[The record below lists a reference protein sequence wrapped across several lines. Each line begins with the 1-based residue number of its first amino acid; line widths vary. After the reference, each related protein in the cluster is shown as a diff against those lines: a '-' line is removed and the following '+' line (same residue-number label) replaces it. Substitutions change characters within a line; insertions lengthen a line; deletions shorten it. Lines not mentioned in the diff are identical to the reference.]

1 MTYTFQKAKRHAGLF
16 RTAVL
21 LLAVSF
27 AGSIYAQTTTGALV
41 GTVTD
46 LSGAAVP
53 NASVDAVNLATNVKS
68 ATTATSTGDYRFG
81 NLPAGTYNVTAT
93 APGFTAASRRNVFV
107 ALSTTSTENITM
119 QVGSVATTM
128 DVSDSATT
136 IDTTTAIISATFDT
150 TLARDLPTSTV
161 GLGVLNLS
169 LLGSGVSSSGGV
181 GAGTGPSVGG
191 QRPRN
196 NNFTIEGVDNN
207 NKGVTGPLAYIPN
220 DAVDSFTLLQ
230 NQVSPEFGHSSG
242 GQFNTI
248 VKSGTNSLHGSL
260 YDYLQNRKLNAIDQK
275 LANQG
280 TFSKPRFDNNRIGGT
295 IGGPILKNRLFYF
308 GNFEYNPIGKAS
320 TPGTAVTAP
329 TAAGYTI
336 LNSISGL
343 SQNNLKVF
351 QQYVAPAPIAD
362 PTQTIKIGNISVPA
376 GTLPI
381 IAPNFTNNY
390 AAVASVDYTLSEKD
404 QLRGRY
410 IYNKTDAIDVTP
422 TLAAFFLT
430 NSTKYYIAT
439 LSEFHN
445 FTANLTNELRL
456 GYNRYNNPLDVG
468 NFKFAGLDSF
478 PDLTI
483 SDLNL
488 QIGPDPNGPQTT
500 IQNTYQLVDNVTWN
514 RGRHT
519 FKFGFDGRKS
529 ISPQTFAQR
538 GRGDYEYSTLE
549 VFLRDLTPD
558 DLAQRSTG
566 TPVYYGD
573 QTQFFGYAND
583 SWKIRPNLTLN
594 LGARYEFTSVPFG
607 ERSQILNNYASVPGL
622 ISFNKPLPQYKNFA
636 PRIGIAYSPGNSGN
650 TSIRV
655 GFGMAYDVIY
665 DNVGL
670 LSLPPQLSQTVDVTD
685 DGSPGSS
692 QPNFL
697 KNGGIRP
704 NASSGTLSTADA
716 RKNTSGYV
724 PDQKL
729 PYSIQWNFGIQHIFA
744 KNYTFEARYL
754 GTRGVHL
761 DVQTR
766 INRIGK
772 TTPTFSLPTYFSRP
786 SQATL
791 DALPITLAQIQ
802 ARSNYDPRFAAAGFN
817 GASIVEDSPIG
828 RSSYH
833 GLALQLNRRFSNGLQ
848 FIGAYTWSHLIDD
861 STADFFS
868 TVLSPRRPQQF
879 ENQRA
884 ELATSALDRR
894 QRFTMTAVYDVP
906 WFKQSNWFLHNVL
919 GNLEIAPIF
928 TYESP
933 ELGTVQSQIDSNQ
946 NGDAFTDRTFI
957 NINGNPN
964 VGSTVTALKNSAGG
978 TVAYVANNPNARYV
992 VGGLGTFP
1000 NAGRNTLEGRP
1011 IDNLDLNLLKRFA
1024 YKERAKI
1031 EFSAQFLNSLNHPQ
1045 FIPGN
1050 LNQIDSTSQTGG
1062 GVRNYLT
1069 PGKPNFNNPE
1079 ATYSS
1084 NARAVQVA
1092 LKLIF

>member
-1 MTYTFQKAKRHAGLF
+1 MNLKCNQFHRLAA
-16 RTAVL
+16 AVL
-21 LLAVSF
+21 LLTAAFSSSLF
-27 AGSIYAQTTTGALV
+27 GQTTTGTLV
-41 GTVTD
+41 GNITD
-46 LSGAAVP
+46 ASGAAVP
-53 NASVDAVNLATNVKS
+53 NAAVEAVNTATAVRS
-68 ATTATSTGDYRFG
+68 PATATSNGDYRFG

-93 APGFTAASRRNVFV
+93 APGFTSATRRGVLV
-107 ALSTTSTENITM
+107 TLSTVSTENIIM
-119 QVGSVATTM
+119 QVGSVSTTV
-128 DVSDSATT
+128 DVSESSTI
-136 IDTTTAIISATFDT
+136 IDTTTATISTNFGT
-150 TLARDLPTSTV
+150 ELSRDLPVSTV

-207 NKGVTGPLAYIPN
+207 NKGITGPLAYVPN

-230 NQVSPEFGHSSG
+230 NQVSAEFGHSSG

-248 VKSGTNSLHGSL
+248 VKSGTNSVHGSI
-260 YDYLQNRKLNAIDQK
+260 YDYLQNRNLNAINQT

-280 TFSKPRFDNNRIGGT
+280 TFTNSRYDQNRLGAT
-295 IGGPILKNRLFYF
+295 IGGPILKNKLFYF
-308 GNFEYNPIGKAS
+308 GNFEYNPVGQAA
-320 TPGTAVTAP
+320 TPGTPVTAP
-329 TAAGYTI
+329 TAAGYAALAGIPGINAT
-336 LNSISGL
+336 
-343 SQNNLKVF
+343 NLKIF
-351 QQYVAPAPIAD
+351 QQYVNPAPVAD
-362 PTQTIKIGNISVPA
+362 PKQTITVGSVSVPA

-381 IAPNFTNNY
+381 VAPNFSNSY

-410 IYNKTDAIDVTP
+410 IYNKVDAIDNTS
-422 TLAAFFLT
+422 TLASFYLT

-445 FTANLTNELRL
+445 FTPNLTNELRL
-456 GYNRYNNPLDVG
+456 GFNRYNNPLDAG
-468 NFKFAGLDSF
+468 NFPFPGLDAF
-478 PDLTI
+478 PNLLV

-488 QIGPDPNGPQTT
+488 QIGPDQNAPQTT
-500 IQNTYQLVDNVTWN
+500 IQNTYQFVDNVSWIK
-514 RGRHT
+514 GRHT
-519 FKFGFDGRKS
+519 FKFGFDGRKL
-529 ISPQTFAQR
+529 ISPQTFTQR
-538 GRGDYEYSTLE
+538 GRGDYEYTTLS
-549 VFLRDLTPD
+549 VYLFDRTPD
-558 DLAQRSTG
+558 DVAQRSTG

-573 QTQFFGYAND
+573 QTQLYGYVND
-583 SWKIRPNLTLN
+583 SWKVRSNFTLN
-594 LGARYEFTSVPFG
+594 LGLRYEFTSVPFG
-607 ERSQILNNYASVPGL
+607 ERSQTLNSYASVPGVL
-622 ISFNKPLPQYKNFA
+622 SFNKPQPQYKNFA

-650 TSIRV
+650 TSIRA
-655 GFGMAYDVIY
+655 GFGMSYDVIY

-685 DGSPGSS
+685 DGSPGAS

-697 KNGGIRP
+697 KNGGIKP
-704 NASSGTLSTADA
+704 NASTGPLSVTDA
-716 RKNTSGYV
+716 RANTSGYV
-724 PDQKL
+724 PNQKL
-729 PYSIQWNFGIQHIFA
+729 PYSIQWNFGVQHIFA

-772 TTPTFSLPTYFSRP
+772 TTPNFSLPTYFSMP
-786 SQATL
+786 SQAAL

-802 ARSNYDPRFAAAGFN
+802 ARSSYDPRFAAAGFN
-817 GASIVEDSPIG
+817 SSNIVEDSPIG

-833 GLALQLNRRFSNGLQ
+833 GLALQLNRRFNNGLQ

-894 QRFTMTAVYDVP
+894 QRFTMTVVYDVP
-906 WFKQSNWFLHNVL
+906 WFKQGNWFLRNAI
-919 GNLEIAPIF
+919 GNLEVAPIY

-933 ELGTVQSQIDSNQ
+933 ELGTVQSQVDSNL
-946 NGDAFTDRTFI
+946 NGDTFTDRTFI
-957 NINGNPN
+957 NTAGNPD
-964 VGSTVTALKNSAGG
+964 VGSTVTALKNSAGAI
-978 TVAYVANNPNARYV
+978 VAYVANNPNARYV
-992 VGGLGTFP
+992 IAGAGSFP
-1000 NAGRNTLEGRP
+1000 NAGRNTLLGRP
-1011 IDNLDLNLLKRFA
+1011 IDNLDVNFLKRFS
-1024 YKERAKI
+1024 YKERTKV

-1045 FIPGN
+1045 FVPGL
-1050 LNQIDSTSQTGG
+1050 LNQINSTSQTGG

-1069 PGKPNFNNPE
+1069 PGKSNFNNPE

-1084 NARAVQVA
+1084 NPRTIQLA

>member
-1 MTYTFQKAKRHAGLF
+1 MNLKPNRFHRGAA
-16 RTAVL
+16 AL
-21 LLAVSF
+21 LLLV
-27 AGSIYAQTTTGALV
+27 AGFSSLFGQTTTGTLV
-41 GTVTD
+41 GNITD
-46 LSGAAVP
+46 VSGAAVP
-53 NASVDAVNLATNVKS
+53 NAAVEAVNTATNVKS
-68 ATTATSTGDYRFG
+68 PATATSNGDYRFG

-93 APGFTAASRRNVFV
+93 APGFTTATRRGVLV
-107 ALSTTSTENITM
+107 TLSTVSTENITM
-119 QVGSVATTM
+119 QVGSVATTV
-128 DVSDSATT
+128 DVSESATT
-136 IDTTTAIISATFDT
+136 IDTTTATISTNFDT
-150 TLARDLPTSTV
+150 TLARDLPVSTI

-169 LLGSGVSSSGGV
+169 LLGSGVASSGGV

-207 NKGVTGPLAYIPN
+207 NKGVTGPLAYVPN

-230 NQVSPEFGHSSG
+230 NQVTAEFGHSSG

-248 VKSGTNSLHGSL
+248 VKSGTNSVHGSL
-260 YDYLQNRKLNAIDQK
+260 YEYLQNRNLNAINQT

-280 TFSKPRFDNNRIGGT
+280 VYTNSRYDQNRLGAT
-295 IGGPILKNRLFYF
+295 IGGPILRNKLFYF
-308 GNFEYNPIGKAS
+308 GNFEYNPLGQAA
-320 TPGTAVTAP
+320 TPGTPVTAP
-329 TAAGYTI
+329 TAAGYAV
-336 LNSISGL
+336 LNGIPGI
-343 SQNNLKVF
+343 NPTNLKIF
-351 QQYVAPAPIAD
+351 QQYVSPAPVAD
-362 PTQTIKIGNISVPA
+362 PAKTIKVGSVSVPA
-376 GTLPI
+376 GTLPVV
-381 IAPNFTNNY
+381 APNFSNSY

-410 IYNKTDAIDVTP
+410 IYNKTDAIDTAPV
-422 TLAAFFLT
+422 LAAFFVT
-430 NSTKYYIAT
+430 NSTKWYIGT

-445 FTANLTNELRL
+445 FTPNLTNELRL
-456 GYNRYNNPLDVG
+456 GFNRYNNPVNAG
-468 NFKFAGLDSF
+468 NFQFPGLDAF
-478 PDLTI
+478 PDLHI

-488 QIGPDPNGPQTT
+488 QIGPDPNAPQTA
-500 IQNTYQLVDNVTWN
+500 IQNTYQVVDNVSWI

-519 FKFGFDGRKS
+519 FKFGFDGRKL
-529 ISPQTFAQR
+529 ISPQTFTQR
-538 GRGDYEYSTLE
+538 GRGDYEYTTLS
-549 VFLRDLTPD
+549 VYLLDRTPD
-558 DLAQRSTG
+558 DLAQRSVG
-566 TPVYYGD
+566 APVYYGD
-573 QTQFFGYAND
+573 QTQLYGYVND
-583 SWKIRPNLTLN
+583 SWKVRPNFTVN
-594 LGARYEFTSVPFG
+594 LGLRYEFTSVPFG
-607 ERSQILNNYASVPGL
+607 ERSQILNNYASVPGVL
-622 ISFNKPLPQYKNFA
+622 SFNVPQPQYKNFA
-636 PRIGIAYSPGNSGN
+636 PRVGIAYSPGTSGN
-650 TSIRV
+650 TSIRA
-655 GFGMAYDVIY
+655 GFGMSYDVIY

-685 DGSPGSS
+685 DGTPGAS

-697 KNGGIRP
+697 KNGGIKP
-704 NASSGTLSTADA
+704 NASAGSLSVADA
-716 RKNTSGYV
+716 RAGTSGYV

-729 PYSIQWNFGIQHIFA
+729 PYSIQWNFGVQHIFA

-772 TTPTFSLPTYFSRP
+772 TTPSFSLPTYFTMP
-786 SQATL
+786 AQATL

-802 ARSNYDPRFAAAGFN
+802 ARSSYDPRFAAAGFN
-817 GASIVEDSPIG
+817 GSNIVEDSPIG

-833 GLALQLNRRFSNGLQ
+833 GLALQLNRRFNNGLQ

-894 QRFTMTAVYDVP
+894 QRFTMTVVYDVP
-906 WFKQSNWFLHNVL
+906 WFKQGNWFLRNAV
-919 GNLEIAPIF
+919 GNLEIAPIY

-933 ELGTVQSQIDSNQ
+933 ELATVQSQLDSNL

-957 NINGNPN
+957 NIAGSPGT
-964 VGSTVTALKNSAGG
+964 GSTVTALKNSAGA

-992 VGGLGTFP
+992 IAGAGTFP
-1000 NAGRNTLEGRP
+1000 NAGRNTLAGRP
-1011 IDNLDLNLLKRFA
+1011 IDNLDVNFLKRFS
-1024 YKERAKI
+1024 YKERAKV

-1045 FIPGN
+1045 FVPGL
-1050 LNQIDSTSQTGG
+1050 LNQINSTSQTGG

-1069 PGKPNFNNPE
+1069 PGKANFNNPE
-1079 ATYSS
+1079 ATFSS
-1084 NARAVQVA
+1084 NPRTIQLA

>member
-1 MTYTFQKAKRHAGLF
+1 MTSTFQKAKRHASLF
-16 RTAVL
+16 SGAAL
-21 LLAVSF
+21 LLGMSLSASLH
-27 AGSIYAQTTTGALV
+27 AQTTTGTLV
-41 GTVTD
+41 GTITD
-46 LSGAAVP
+46 LSGSAVP
-53 NASVDAVNLATNVKS
+53 NVSIEAVNTATNVKS
-68 ATTATSTGDYRFG
+68 STTATSSGDYRFG
-81 NLPAGTYNVTAT
+81 NLPAGTYNLTAT
-93 APGFTAASRRNVFV
+93 ATGFTTASRRNVLV
-107 ALSTTSTENITM
+107 TLSTTSTENIAM
-119 QVGSVATTM
+119 QVGAVSSSV
-128 DVSDSATT
+128 DVSDSATI
-136 IDTTTAIISATFDT
+136 IDTTTATISTTFDT
-150 TLARDLPTSTV
+150 TLSRDLPTATV

-169 LLGSGVSSSGGV
+169 LLGSGVASSGGV

-230 NQVSPEFGHSSG
+230 NQVGAEFGHSSG

-248 VKSGTNSLHGSL
+248 VKSGTNSLHGSF
-260 YDYLQNRKLNAIDQK
+260 YDYLQNRNFNAIDQK

-280 TFSKPRFDNNRIGGT
+280 TFSNSRYDNNRLGAS
-295 IGGPILKNRLFYF
+295 IGGPILKNKLFYF
-308 GNFEYNPIGKAS
+308 GNFEYHPVGQAS
-320 TPGTAVTAP
+320 TPGTGVTAP
-329 TAAGYTI
+329 TAAGFAV
-336 LNSISGL
+336 LNSIPGL
-343 SQNNLKVF
+343 NQTNLGVF
-351 QQYVAPAPIAD
+351 KQYVSPAPVAD
-362 PTQTIKIGNISVPA
+362 PAQTILIGKVAVPA

-381 IAPNFTNNY
+381 IAPNFSNSY
-390 AAVASVDYTLSEKD
+390 AAVVSVDYTLSQKD
-404 QLRGRY
+404 NLRGRY
-410 IYNKTDAIDVTP
+410 IYNKTDAIDNAP

-439 LSEFHN
+439 LSEYHN
-445 FTANLTNELRL
+445 FTPNLTNELRL
-456 GYNRYNNPLDVG
+456 GFNRYNNPVNAG

-478 PDLTI
+478 PNLTFDDI
-483 SDLNL
+483 NL
-488 QIGPDPNGPQTT
+488 QIGPDPNAPQTT
-500 IQNTYQLVDNVTWN
+500 IQNTYQFVDNVTWS

-529 ISPQTFAQR
+529 ISPQTFTQR
-538 GRGDYEYSTLE
+538 GRGDYDYSTLS
-549 VFLRDLTPD
+549 VYLQDLTPD
-558 DLAQRSTG
+558 SLAERSVG
-566 TPVYYGD
+566 APVYYGD
-573 QTQFFGYAND
+573 QTQFFGYASD
-583 SWKIRPNLTLN
+583 SWKVRSNFTLN

-622 ISFNKPLPQYKNFA
+622 ISFNKPQPQYKNFA
-636 PRIGIAYSPGNSGN
+636 PRIGIAYSPGTSGN
-650 TSIRV
+650 TSIRA

-670 LSLPPQLSQTVDVTD
+670 LSLPPQLSQTVSVTD
-685 DGSPGSS
+685 DGSPGASL
-692 QPNFL
+692 PNFL
-697 KNGGIRP
+697 KNGGIKP
-704 NASSGTLSTADA
+704 NASADTLSTADA
-716 RKNTSGYV
+716 RAGTSGYV

-729 PYSIQWNFGIQHIFA
+729 PYSIQWNFGIQHVFA
-744 KNYTFEARYL
+744 KNYTLEARYL

-772 TTPTFSLPTYFSRP
+772 TSPTFNLPTYFSQP
-786 SQATL
+786 SQDTL
-791 DALPITLAQIQ
+791 DALTVTLPQIQ
-802 ARSNYDPRFAAAGFN
+802 AKSNYDPRFRAAGFK
-817 GASIVEDSPIG
+817 GSSIVEDSPIG

-833 GLALQLNRRFSNGLQ
+833 GLAVQMNRRFSNGLQ

-868 TVLSPRRPQQF
+868 TLLSPRRPQNF

-894 QRFTMTAVYDVP
+894 QRFTFTAVYDVP
-906 WFKQSNWFLHNVL
+906 WFKQGNWFLRNAL

-946 NGDAFTDRTFI
+946 NGDGFTDRTFI

-964 VGSTVTALKNSAGG
+964 TGSTVTALKNTAGA
-978 TVAYVANNPNARYV
+978 TVAYVAKDPTARYV
-992 VGGLGTFP
+992 IAGIGTYP

-1011 IDNLDLNLLKRFA
+1011 IDNLDLNLLKRFS

-1050 LNQIDSTSQTGG
+1050 LNQINSTGQTST

-1069 PGKPNFNNPE
+1069 PGKANFNNPE

-1084 NARAVQVA
+1084 NPRAIQVA